1 MHNQYSP
8 YLLKASLPTAV
19 AAALL
24 SFAQMANS
32 TVTDYSPDFSNAVEI
47 SFNEVTATNPTQADR
62 GWFGTTTSS
71 NHCGLEFKL
80 TNSQMRDVDV
90 IGAWRTSSGT
100 YDSQVRENKL
110 LIAGSNVNVKRVM
123 GSYLGEDTVDNAISV
138 FDNVLEIS
146 EGQTRECQDFCVW
159 GGYSRG
165 SPTRLPFVF
174 EMQYARPD
182 AIAGAKVEGPARSAG
197 GSSLAPAIARREAA
211 GALAREV

>member
-47 SFNEVTATNPTQADR
+47 SFNEDAATNPTQADR

-90 IGAWRTSSGT
+90 IGAVVVPTTLKYGRTSSSSPEAMST
-100 YDSQVRENKL
+100 
-110 LIAGSNVNVKRVM
+110 SNV
-123 GSYLGEDTVDNAISV
+123 
-138 FDNVLEIS
+138 
-146 EGQTRECQDFCVW
+146 
-159 GGYSRG
+159 
-165 SPTRLPFVF
+165 
-174 EMQYARPD
+174 
-182 AIAGAKVEGPARSAG
+182 
-197 GSSLAPAIARREAA
+197 
-211 GALAREV
+211 

>member
-1 MHNQYSP
+1 MQIQGPSTSPPFHDAPVQMLGRSSCRYLITPTQHPYEIHMHNQYSP

-47 SFNEVTATNPTQADR
+47 SFNKVTATNPTQADR

-110 LIAGSNVNVKRVM
+110 LIAGS
-123 GSYLGEDTVDNAISV
+123 
-138 FDNVLEIS
+138 
-146 EGQTRECQDFCVW
+146 
-159 GGYSRG
+159 
-165 SPTRLPFVF
+165 PRLRTT
-174 EMQYARPD
+174 MQSCRA
-182 AIAGAKVEGPARSAG
+182 AKPNTSSA
-197 GSSLAPAIARREAA
+197 
-211 GALAREV
+211 

>member
-32 TVTDYSPDFSNAVEI
+32 TVTDYSHNFSNAVEI
-47 SFNEVTATNPTQADR
+47 SFNEDAATNPTQADR

-71 NHCGLEFKL
+71 NHCVRLEFKL

-100 YDSQVRENKL
+100 YASQVRENKL
-110 LIAGSNVNVKRVM
+110 LSPEAMSTSNV
-123 GSYLGEDTVDNAISV
+123 
-138 FDNVLEIS
+138 
-146 EGQTRECQDFCVW
+146 
-159 GGYSRG
+159 
-165 SPTRLPFVF
+165 
-174 EMQYARPD
+174 
-182 AIAGAKVEGPARSAG
+182 
-197 GSSLAPAIARREAA
+197 
-211 GALAREV
+211 